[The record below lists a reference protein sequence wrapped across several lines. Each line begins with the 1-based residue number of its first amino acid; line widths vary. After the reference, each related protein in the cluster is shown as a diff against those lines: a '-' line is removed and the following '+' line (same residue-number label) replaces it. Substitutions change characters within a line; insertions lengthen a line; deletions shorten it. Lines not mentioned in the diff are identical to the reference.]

1 MANLNQMFISLQRVP
16 ETAKIFMLQNLSV
29 MIKAGL
35 PLADAL
41 NILSEQGKSAKL
53 KMVLG
58 EIQQQIRGG
67 KSFAEALLPY
77 QRDFGEMFVNMIAA
91 GEASGN
97 LEGVLNNLYIQLKK
111 DHTIKSKI
119 KNAMIYPI
127 IIVCAM
133 IALSI
138 FVMIYVLP
146 NITSMFKDLE
156 AGLPLPTKILIA
168 VSNFVTTN
176 GLILGPLIV
185 LLFILLW
192 RLTRSGPLR
201 LLWHQLILKTPIIG
215 PISIKINVARMSA
228 ALSSLIQT
236 DIPIPD
242 SLKITAKIMSNAV
255 YRQALM
261 EASEKIK
268 KGIKLADVF
277 KQYQVFPVIIIQMV
291 AVGEETGSLDAV
303 LKNLAEF
310 YQEEVEQT
318 MESLPTIIEPLLMIL
333 MGFGVGGLAIAI
345 ILPIYSM
352 TSQF

>member
-1 MANLNQMFISLQRVP
+1 
-16 ETAKIFMLQNLSV
+16 
-29 MIKAGL
+29 
-35 PLADAL
+35 
-41 NILSEQGKSAKL
+41 
-53 KMVLG
+53 
-58 EIQQQIRGG
+58 
-67 KSFAEALLPY
+67 
-77 QRDFGEMFVNMIAA
+77 
-91 GEASGN
+91 
-97 LEGVLNNLYIQLKK
+97 
-111 DHTIKSKI
+111 
-119 KNAMIYPI
+119 
-127 IIVCAM
+127 
-133 IALSI
+133 
-138 FVMIYVLP
+138 
-146 NITSMFKDLE
+146 
-156 AGLPLPTKILIA
+156 LPLPTKILITI
-168 VSNFVTTN
+168 SNFVTTN
-176 GLILGPLIV
+176 GLILGPLII
-185 LLFILLW
+185 LIFILFW

-201 LLWHQLILKTPIIG
+201 LMWHQLILRTPIVG
-215 PISIKINVARMSA
+215 PISVKINIARMSS

-242 SLKITAKIMSNAV
+242 SLKITARIMSNAV

-277 KQYQVFPVIIIQMV
+277 KQYKVFPVIIIQMV

>member
-1 MANLNQMFISLQRVP
+1 MNKLTAWFYNIQHVP
-16 ETAKIFMLQNLSV
+16 DSAKIFLLQNLSV

-41 NILSEQGKSAKL
+41 GVLAEQTKNVKLKNILIDIEK
-53 KMVLG
+53 
-58 EIQQQIRGG
+58 QIRNG
-67 KSFAEALLPY
+67 KSFSDALLPY
-77 QRDFGEMFVNMIAA
+77 QRDFGEMLVNMIAA

-97 LEGVLNNLYIQLKK
+97 LEGVLNNLYIQNKK
-111 DHTIKSKI
+111 DHAIKNKI
-119 KNAMIYPI
+119 RNAMIYPI

-133 IALSI
+133 VGLGF
-138 FVMIYVLP
+138 FVMIFVLP
-146 NITSMFKDLE
+146 NITAMFKDLKAE
-156 AGLPLPTKILIA
+156 LPLPTKILIGI
-168 VSNFVTTN
+168 SDFVTSN
-176 GLILGPLIV
+176 GLIIFPLV
-185 LLFILLW
+185 ILAGILAW

-201 LLWHQLILKTPIIG
+201 LAWHRLILKLPIIG
-215 PISIKINVARMSA
+215 PISVKINIARMSA

-242 SLKITAKIMSNAV
+242 SLKITARVMSNAV
-255 YRQALM
+255 YKQALM

-268 KGIKLADVF
+268 KGVKLADVF
-277 KQYQVFPVIIIQMV
+277 KQYKVFPIIIVQMV

-303 LKNLAEF
+303 LKNLADF

-333 MGFGVGGLAIAI
+333 MGFAVGGMAVAI